1 MKTADGNS
9 AAVRTYIIHL
19 NRTHA
24 LVLPYDLLSPLYTSG
39 FPTGL
44 RREMLDSLFQWYVR
58 GEVKKMK
65 DPAAHAYVKAIING
79 QTKRM
84 AKRMAES

>member
-1 MKTADGNS
+1 MMKTADGNG
-9 AAVRTYIIHL
+9 AALRTYSIHL

-65 DPAAHAYVKAIING
+65 APAAHAYVKAIING

-84 AKRMAES
+84 AES

>member
-1 MKTADGNS
+1 MKTADGNG
-9 AAVRTYIIHL
+9 AALRTHIIHL

-44 RREMLDSLFQWYVR
+44 RREMLDSLFLWYVR
-58 GEVKKMK
+58 GEGKKMK

-79 QTKRM
+79 QTKRI